1 MFLNFLKKSWN
12 AFTFFCEKKS
22 LKTLSLYP
30 RNEFYRKLLKVLGRQ
45 HVTMSLA
52 KRGDVLVS
60 HLSGCLMICD
70 RADTIQRAI
79 IQNQTFSPEIL
90 KTINLFLKPKTIF
103 IDVGAHCGSISIP
116 SAINNP
122 LSYVL
127 SIEPQYDLLERLKK
141 NVQINNISNI
151 KTYETA
157 ISKKEMEINLK
168 VPIRKDGSL
177 ISELAGNLDKKS
189 TLKYK
194 SQKMKT
200 NTLDNILASKNY
212 PVSLIKIDVQG
223 HELDVL
229 KGSLNTIK
237 VDRPAF
243 IIEIEDKF
251 FSNPVKN
258 RAEIAKIFEEFGY
271 QCYLLE
277 DVLNGRFLPI
287 NLIYPLENDI
297 LAISV

>member
-1 MFLNFLKKSWN
+1 MLLNFLKIKWS
-12 AFTFFCEKKS
+12 ALTDFCEKKS

-30 RNEFYRKLLKVLGRQ
+30 RNIFYRKLLRVLGRQ

-52 KRGDVLVS
+52 KKGDVLIY
-60 HLSGCLMICD
+60 HLSGCLMICN

-79 IQNQTFSPEIL
+79 IQKQTFSPEIL

-116 SAINNP
+116 TAIKNP
-122 LSYVL
+122 LSIVL
-127 SIEPQYDLLERLKK
+127 SIEPQDDLLERLKK
-141 NVQINNISNI
+141 NIKINKISNI
-151 KTYETA
+151 KTYKTA

-168 VPIRKDGSL
+168 VPIRKDGTL

-194 SQKMKT
+194 SQKLKT
-200 NTLDNILASKNY
+200 NTLDNILVSENY
-212 PVSLIKIDVQG
+212 PVSIIKIDVQG
-223 HELDVL
+223 NELDVL

-237 VDRPAF
+237 KDRPAL

-251 FSNPVKN
+251 FSNPGKN
-258 RAEIAKIFEEFGY
+258 RAEIAKIFKEFNY
-271 QCYLLE
+271 ECYLLE
-277 DVLNGRFLPI
+277 DALQ
-287 NLIYPLENDI
+287 
-297 LAISV
+297 